1 MDPETSQTLLN
12 ILRGTLYL
20 VEYYGK
26 PIRQVPALCDVE
38 SSIVAAIAQLE
49 AADSPALRSQ
59 DHAPSVQSLR

>member
-1 MDPETSQTLLN
+1 MNPETSRALLN

-49 AADSPALRSQ
+49 AADSQALRSQ
-59 DHAPSVQSLR
+59 DHTPSLQSLR